1 MKYSNFKLK
10 LRTIVTVLVM
20 FVFAIITKA
29 QQISVTGVIKD
40 AVSGDAIIGANI
52 LEKGTTNGTITNFDG
67 EFTITASAKGIL
79 EVKYVGY
86 QSVEIP
92 IAGKKNLV
100 IELKEDAIALGEVVA
115 IGYGVQKKTDKTGA
129 VANVKAED
137 LGQGVLTD
145 AIQGLQG
152 KAAGVVITK
161 KGGDPNSGF
170 SVKIRGA
177 SGFEAGTQPLYVID
191 GVAGVDPTTVAPE
204 DIESYNI
211 LKDAAS
217 TAIYGSRGSNGV
229 IIITTKKGATG
240 KNGENASQIQ
250 FNTNISTEQVA
261 NKLQFLNA
269 DQIRKYVAD
278 KNLVG
283 FIDGGSSTDWQ
294 NEIFRTGFTQSYNLS
309 FSGGNTKSNYYAS
322 VTNASW
328 EGVMKGTSKERTI
341 AKVNLSHKG
350 LNDKLTISGSL
361 SGTFEKND
369 YENYDGF
376 DKDDIIYHAYSRN
389 PTDPVNNADGT
400 FYQSQ
405 REFNYSNPV
414 AVISEIQNQRDAK
427 RFYANLRADLEIIN
441 GLTLTANSGYTRD
454 DNESFYFQPRES
466 WITSTKG
473 LGSRS
478 YGNTSNKLFEGTLT
492 YVKAFGENNINL
504 LGGYSYQE
512 TNYDGFSANG
522 RDAYSDYSTSNRLQ
536 TLLDVISGDISSY
549 KGSSKLIGMFGRAQ
563 YNFASKYYASAS
575 IRRDGSSRFGEN
587 NKWGWFPTAALGW
600 NIDREEF
607 MTSVDWVD
615 QLKLRASYGVSGNQ
629 EIGDYRSKIMY
640 YTSGTGI
647 SVETG
652 EKVITFSPAWNPNPD
667 LKWEQTSEV
676 NLGIDFAVLNSRI
689 NGSLEVYY
697 KRTNDLLGAYSVP
710 VPPNLASRTFANS
723 GSMENKGIELNVQFA
738 AIDTKNFK
746 WKTTLTASHNE
757 QKMLDL
763 GEYAPADGVRK
774 EGWLSG
780 RGLIGDQNWV
790 TGVIVGQPL
799 GSFYLPVYVTMKDGK
814 FIYKSNS
821 GGYTDQLALAKRE
834 IVGGAAPDV
843 EIGWSNSMTFYKNW
857 TLDFSFRSMIGN
869 DVYNATRMFFDNP
882 NNLPSLNAL
891 PSALDWAAKGRTDG
905 PKISSYYVED
915 GSFLRLDYIALGYNI
930 NTSKINKWIKNAR
943 VSVSA
948 NNLFILTGYTGVDPE
963 TYVDGMSFGIDQ
975 YNVYP
980 KTRSVSVGL
989 NLTF

>member
-1 MKYSNFKLK
+1 MKYKNFKLK
-10 LRTIVTVLVM
+10 SFTILLLA
-20 FVFAIITKA
+20 FAFIFTANA
-29 QQISVTGVIKD
+29 QQLSVSGVVKD
-40 AVSGDAIIGANI
+40 AANGEPIIGANI
-52 LEKGTTNGTITNFDG
+52 LEKGTNNGTITNFDG
-67 EFTITASAKGIL
+67 EFTISVPSNATLVI
-79 EVKYVGY
+79 KYVGY
-86 QSVEIP
+86 QAAEIP
-92 IAGKKNLV
+92 VAGKRNIV

-115 IGYGVQKKTDKTGA
+115 IGYGVQRKTDKTGA

-152 KAAGVVITK
+152 KAAGVLITK

-177 SGFEAGTQPLYVID
+177 SGFDSGTQPLYVID
-191 GVAGVDPTTVAPE
+191 GVPGVDPTTVAPE
-204 DIESYNI
+204 DIESYNV

-229 IIITTKKGATG
+229 IIITTKKGQSG
-240 KNGENASQIQ
+240 KDAGQIQ

-261 NKLQFLNA
+261 NKLDFLTA
-269 DQIRKYVAD
+269 DEMRQYVTD

-294 NEIFRTGFTQSYNLS
+294 DQIFRQGYSQSYNLS
-309 FSGGNTKSNYYAS
+309 FSGGNEKSNYYAS
-322 VTNASW
+322 ITNANW
-328 EGVMKGTSKERTI
+328 LGVMKGTEKERTI

-350 LNDKLTISGSL
+350 LNDKLTLSGSI

-369 YENYDGF
+369 YEDYDGY
-376 DKDDIIYHAYSRN
+376 DKSDIIYHAYSRN
-389 PTDPVNNADGT
+389 PTDPVFSSEGV
-400 FYQSQ
+400 YHQSE
-405 REFNYSNPV
+405 REFNYSNPL
-414 AVISEIQNQRDAK
+414 AVIREIQNQRDAK
-427 RFYANLRADLEIIN
+427 RFYANLRADLEIAK
-441 GLTLTANSGYTRD
+441 GLIATANTGYTRD

-492 YVKAFGENNINL
+492 YTKEFGEHNLNL

-522 RDAYSDYSTSNRLQ
+522 RDTYSDYTLSNRLQ
-536 TLLDVISGDISSY
+536 ALLDVKSGDINSY
-549 KGSSKLIGMFGRAQ
+549 KGGSKLIGMFARAQ
-563 YNFASKYYASAS
+563 YNFSSKYYASAS
-575 IRRDGSSRFGEN
+575 IRRDGSSRFGDN

-600 NIDREEF
+600 NIDQEGF
-607 MTSVDWVD
+607 VQNLDWLD

-629 EIGDYRSKIMY
+629 EIGDYRSKVMY

-652 EKVITFSPAWNPNPD
+652 LPVITFSPAWNTNRD
-667 LKWEQTSEV
+667 LKWEETSEV
-676 NLGIDFAVLNSRI
+676 NLGLDFAVFNSKI
-689 NGSLEVYY
+689 NGSVEVYY
-697 KRTNDLLGAYSVP
+697 KRTDDLLGRYSVP
-710 VPPNLASRTFANS
+710 VPPNLASTTFANS
-723 GSMENKGIELNVQFA
+723 GSMENKGIEFNMQYA
-738 AIDTKNFK
+738 AIDTRNLK
-746 WKTTLTASHNE
+746 WKTNLTVSHNR

-763 GEYAPADGVRK
+763 GAYAPEDGVRK
-774 EGWLSG
+774 EGWLTG

-790 TGVIVGQPL
+790 TGVIVGEAL

-814 FIYKSNS
+814 FIYKSES
-821 GGYTDQLALAKRE
+821 GGYTDQLALAQRE
-834 IVGGAAPDV
+834 IVGNASPDL
-843 EIGWSNSMTFYKNW
+843 EIGWSNSMVFFNDF
-857 TLDFSFRSMIGN
+857 TLDFTFRSMIGN

-891 PSALDWAAKGRTDG
+891 PEALDWAKQGRTDG

-915 GSFLRLDYIALGYNI
+915 GSFVRLDYIALGYNI
-930 NTSKINKWIKNAR
+930 NTAKINKWIKNAK

-948 NNLFILTGYTGVDPE
+948 NNLLLITGYTGVDPE
-963 TYVDGMSFGIDQ
+963 TYVDGVSYGIDQ

-980 KTRSVSVGL
+980 KTRSFSVAL